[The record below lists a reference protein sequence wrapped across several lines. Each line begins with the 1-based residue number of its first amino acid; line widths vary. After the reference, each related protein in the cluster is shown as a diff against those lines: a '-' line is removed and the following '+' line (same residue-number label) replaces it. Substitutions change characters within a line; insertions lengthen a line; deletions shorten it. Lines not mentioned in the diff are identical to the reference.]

1 MDREQLL
8 RGYPAE
14 RSRLRASLERLVGP
28 ADAEDLANETLL
40 RALSAVDSFRGEAS
54 LGTWLH
60 RIGVNLAYDL
70 LRSRSR
76 NPVLAAEHGN
86 DLPETAD
93 EAINGE
99 QLERRQM
106 SLCVQNL
113 LAELPPQQRQILA
126 QADMLD
132 QTVAQI
138 ARDAGITTGNA
149 KIRLHRARRAVKAVL
164 ESHCDLEHQGS
175 GVLCCEPKTAS
186 AQGAVSFV
194 AAVSSKGCANPVHH
208 TEKHDAR

>member
-28 ADAEDLANETLL
+28 TDAEDLANETLL
-40 RALSAVDSFRGEAS
+40 RALSAVDTFRGEAS
-54 LGTWLH
+54 LRTWLH

-76 NPVLAAEHGN
+76 NPVLAAEQGI

-93 EAINGE
+93 EASNGE
-99 QLERRQM
+99 QLEQRQM
-106 SLCVQNL
+106 SQCVQNL
-113 LAELPPQQRQILA
+113 LAKLPLQQRQLLA
-126 QADMLD
+126 QADMFE
-132 QTVAQI
+132 QSVPQI

-149 KIRLHRARRAVKAVL
+149 KIRLHRARRAIRAVL
-164 ESHCDLEHQGS
+164 ESHCDLERQGS
-175 GVLCCEPKTAS
+175 GVLCCQPKAAS
-186 AQGAVSFV
+186 AQGAVSIV
-194 AAVSSKGCANPVHH
+194 ATVSSKGQPTV
-208 TEKHDAR
+208 

>member
-1 MDREQLL
+1 MIRFAA
-8 RGYPAE
+8 R
-14 RSRLRASLERLVGP
+14 
-28 ADAEDLANETLL
+28 
-40 RALSAVDSFRGEAS
+40 AS

-76 NPVLAAEHGN
+76 NPVLAAEQGI

-93 EAINGE
+93 EASNGE
-99 QLERRQM
+99 WLERRQM
-106 SLCVQNL
+106 SQCVQDL
-113 LAELPPQQRQILA
+113 LAKLPPEQRQLLA

-164 ESHCDLEHQGS
+164 ESHCDLEHRES
-175 GVLCCEPKTAS
+175 GVLCCQPKYPP
-186 AQGAVSFV
+186 AQGSVSFV
-194 AAVSSKGCANPVHH
+194 ATVSSKGKPVV
-208 TEKHDAR
+208 

>member
-1 MDREQLL
+1 MNREQLL
-8 RGYPAE
+8 CGYPAE

-40 RALSAVDSFRGEAS
+40 RALSAVDTFRGEAS
-54 LGTWLH
+54 LRTWLH

-76 NPVLAAEHGN
+76 NPVLAAEQGI

-93 EAINGE
+93 DAINGE

-106 SLCVQNL
+106 SQCVQNL
-113 LAELPPQQRQILA
+113 LTKLPPQQRQLLA
-126 QADMLD
+126 QADMFE
-132 QTVAQI
+132 QSVPQI

-149 KIRLHRARRAVKAVL
+149 KIRLHRARCAIRAVL
-164 ESHCDLEHQGS
+164 ESHCDLERQGS
-175 GVLCCEPKTAS
+175 GVLCCQPKAAS
-186 AQGAVSFV
+186 AQGAVSIV
-194 AAVSSKGCANPVHH
+194 ATVSSKGQPTV
-208 TEKHDAR
+208 

>member
-8 RGYPAE
+8 CGYPAE

-28 ADAEDLANETLL
+28 TDADDLANETLL
-40 RALSAVDSFRGEAS
+40 RALSAVDTFRGEAS

-76 NPVLAAEHGN
+76 NPAPAAEQGN

-93 EAINGE
+93 EAGNGE
-99 QLERRQM
+99 QLEQRQM
-106 SLCVQNL
+106 SQCVQNL
-113 LAELPPQQRQILA
+113 LAELPPQQRQLLA
-126 QADMLD
+126 QADMFE
-132 QTVAQI
+132 QSVPQI
-138 ARDAGITTGNA
+138 ARDAGITTGNV
-149 KIRLHRARRAVKAVL
+149 KIRLHRARRAIRAAL
-164 ESHCDLEHQGS
+164 ESHCDLERQGS
-175 GVLCCEPKTAS
+175 GVLCCQPKAAQ

-194 AAVSSKGCANPVHH
+194 AAVSSKGKPV
-208 TEKHDAR
+208 A